1 MVAIAQLAE
10 HRIVVPSVVGSSPT
24 SHPKETTYGRLFLW
38 LVAWREPIKR
48 GVPENNRAL
57 QRKCT
62 FFWGERDV
70 VATFN
75 YVVVSCSKRQA
86 SESPTSHPKETTVGR
101 LFLYFQAKYL
111 HTCNI
116 FTTFAAKIVCGISTS
131 VVHRLPKPRRRVRF
145 PYAALRVRQQGRN
158 DCRLRH

>member
-1 MVAIAQLAE
+1 MIVFLQKMSRSKNLLIFFVKYLVISKKSSTFAPGFERDHYMVAIAQLAE

-24 SHPKETTYGRLFLW
+24 SHPKETTY
-38 LVAWREPIKR
+38 
-48 GVPENNRAL
+48 
-57 QRKCT
+57 
-62 FFWGERDV
+62 
-70 VATFN
+70 
-75 YVVVSCSKRQA
+75 
-86 SESPTSHPKETTVGR
+86 GR